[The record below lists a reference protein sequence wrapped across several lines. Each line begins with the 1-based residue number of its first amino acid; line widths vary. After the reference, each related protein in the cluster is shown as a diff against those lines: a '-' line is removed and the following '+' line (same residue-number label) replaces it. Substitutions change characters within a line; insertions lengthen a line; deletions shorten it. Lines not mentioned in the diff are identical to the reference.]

1 MNGPDSGANHAAVI
15 VVIAPDERSAEV
27 TIAGR
32 TQVVTGETPRQTRS
46 SALDAA
52 ASYAAYLRRP
62 VLVNARDANGSWQL
76 SVSPTGVV
84 QTVGGTDAELIGPPE
99 KKRPAAGKGR
109 VIALSV
115 VGGVLVLGLLGGGG
129 YVALGLLPTGGSGGG
144 GGGEGEDDGQAIA
157 FDSRPTPP
165 GFTDQAAWTHAMAPD
180 SNPAVAPD
188 GESAAFVSDEGALTV
203 VGPDGEERWSSD
215 LPEGLPPSG
224 ARPYFVVDGDAYGVA
239 LLGEDSV
246 WLWPADG
253 GEPAETEVPDGARV
267 SFAGNAAL
275 VEDGDDAY
283 VVEDGELAAV
293 DVPEGYGAM
302 LNTGS
307 DVLTAVRTGP
317 WEWVGPGGARVE
329 PEEPSGADEM
339 DELLTARADT
349 VVVVWSAGGESV
361 LAVHDSRDGSVIAQ
375 SPVDPAE
382 LEDARWVEGD
392 GVAAYGPVV
401 FDLDAGEAHE
411 VDLDP
416 VSASGDW
423 VFGELDGEYVAVD
436 AAGEPTVIDED
447 TARPWGL
454 LGERAVVV
462 SGDSVYALS
471 PE

>member
-1 MNGPDSGANHAAVI
+1 MNNPDPGAHHYSVI
-15 VVIAPDERSAEV
+15 VVISPDERSAEV

-52 ASYAAYLRRP
+52 ASYAAHLGRP

-84 QTVGGTDAELIGPPE
+84 QTVGGTDSELIGQQE
-99 KKRPAAGKGR
+99 QKKSSGKGR

-129 YVALGLLPTGGSGGG
+129 YVALGLLPSGGSDNGGG
-144 GGGEGEDDGQAIA
+144 GGGDDDRPIV
-157 FDSRPTPP
+157 FDGRPVPP
-165 GFTDQAAWTHAMAPD
+165 GFSDQAVWTRPLAPD
-180 SNPAVAPD
+180 ANPSVAPD
-188 GESAAFVSDEGALTV
+188 GGSVAFIDEAGTLNL
-203 VGPDGEERWSSD
+203 VGPEGEELWSSEV
-215 LPEGLPPSG
+215 PEELAGSD
-224 ARPYFVVDGDAYGVA
+224 ATPYFVAEGDAYGVA
-239 LLGEDSV
+239 LLGEGSV
-246 WLWPADG
+246 WQWPAEG
-253 GEPAETEVPDGARV
+253 GEPVETEVPDGARV
-267 SFAGNAAL
+267 SFAGNAPL

-283 VVEDGELAAV
+283 VPEGGELTAV
-293 DVPEGYGAM
+293 EVPEGYGAM
-302 LNTGS
+302 LNDGR

-317 WEWVGPGGARVE
+317 WEWVGPGGERVE
-329 PEEPSGADEM
+329 PDEPRGADEM
-339 DELLTARADT
+339 DELLTARAET

-375 SPVDPAE
+375 SPVDPAD

-401 FDLDAGEAHE
+401 FDLAAGEAQD
-411 VDLDP
+411 VGLDP
-416 VSASGDW
+416 VSASGDR
-423 VFGELDGEYVAVD
+423 VYGELDGESVAVD
-436 AAGEPTVIDED
+436 AAGEPTVLEED
-447 TARPWGL
+447 TARPWGI
-454 LGERAVVV
+454 LGDRAVVV